1 MATNFELYD
10 ICVKTLATYN
20 PANSSV
26 SDSGFMSTYDACISV
41 IHTNFEALD
50 SERRKTLKNVLF
62 QFAVSDSSI
71 NSRWHDYKFDN
82 KCPDLTIADYVN
94 NVFIPDESITV
105 LEAYTSNDGYDISLA
120 TMALLREMMK
130 DLVTKK
136 MSKSQK
142 KHFNFCVNQ
151 LELNDEFDSLPSK
164 TGFITNHQA
173 YISLIHNYFNTYELD
188 EHRREN
194 LKRVLFNYTKWLL
207 IDDQKVF
214 CPDLT
219 IDEYVKDVFLQDEDF
234 SVVEAYT
241 SNGGYEIDIGIMAL
255 LREMLLVLK

>member
-10 ICVKTLATYN
+10 ICLKTLATYN

-71 NSRWHDYKFDN
+71 HSRWHDYKFDN
-82 KCPDLTIADYVN
+82 KCPDLNIADYVN

-105 LEAYTSNDGYDISLA
+105 IEAYTSNDGYDISLA

-151 LELNDEFDSLPSK
+151 LELNHEIDSLPCK

-194 LKRVLFNYTKWLL
+194 LKRVLFNYAKWYWEPSK
-207 IDDQKVF
+207 IESYA
-214 CPDLT
+214 DLT
-219 IDEYVKDVFLQDEDF
+219 IDEYVKDVFLRDKLL
-234 SVVEAYT
+234 SVTEAY
-241 SNGGYEIDIGIMAL
+241 SNSGSYHMDLGIMAL